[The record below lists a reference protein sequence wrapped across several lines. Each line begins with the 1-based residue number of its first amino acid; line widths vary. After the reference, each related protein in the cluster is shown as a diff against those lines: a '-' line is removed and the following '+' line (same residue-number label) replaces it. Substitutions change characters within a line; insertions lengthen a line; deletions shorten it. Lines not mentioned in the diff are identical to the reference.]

1 MKYLLIARVKV
12 QSDKIIGLGKI
23 LVTTKKLVIFLR
35 FFFSNKVYH
44 KTRNLLFSDVLE
56 ISKPVISTE
65 ECNMIIKGHKMSAK
79 KWTGG
84 VIHKVFLNIFQ
95 SSQKNSATFLQ
106 LVLQRYSSTNFGVKI
121 SEQLF
126 HRTPFGSCFFRFVYI
141 ITICV
146 RARVT
151 KPST

>member
-65 ECNMIIKGHKMSAK
+65 ECNIIIKGHKMSAK

-84 VIHKVFLNIFQ
+84 VIHKVFLKIFQ
-95 SSQKNSATFLQ
+95 GSQKNSATFLQ
-106 LVLQRYSSTNFGVKI
+106 LVLQRYSSTNFG
-121 SEQLF
+121 ENF
-126 HRTPFGSCFFRFVYI
+126 RTSIPQNNFWLLLLQVRVYHHYM
-141 ITICV
+141 CQ
-146 RARVT
+146 
-151 KPST
+151 SQSF